1 MMTPRDMIRAT
12 PGQSV
17 NRDISVPGVALRVW
31 TFMRFGVQGRGKDAI
46 HPTGEIGSYYSRE
59 NILYA

>member
-17 NRDISVPGVALRVW
+17 KRDILVLGLDIL
-31 TFMRFGVQGRGKDAI
+31 RFGV
-46 HPTGEIGSYYSRE
+46 
-59 NILYA
+59 